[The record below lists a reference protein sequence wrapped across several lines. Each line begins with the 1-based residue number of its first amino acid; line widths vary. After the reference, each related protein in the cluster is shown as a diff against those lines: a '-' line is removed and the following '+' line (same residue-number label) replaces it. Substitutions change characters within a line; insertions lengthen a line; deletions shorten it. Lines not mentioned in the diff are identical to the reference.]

1 MPALVKLYPPTI
13 GASLPAFY
21 SDGNGTGTATI
32 AVPFSMSRAVD
43 VSNIR
48 GFRLKVKTAQT
59 NTFLKT
65 LTCEDVENS
74 ISNRVVVFNWNLDES
89 NNPIKVGQ
97 YLKVQLAYVANDGT
111 VDGTSGYFSTVAVVK
126 YTGKP
131 TIYIEEAQRENISE
145 IPVFKKYYTGVY
157 KPETD
162 PSERPYSY
170 CFYLYDRNQGL
181 VESSGWLL
189 HNTSVNKVDDAKAS
203 LTLSQTIDTYE
214 YKTTLKLNDEYYL
227 QYGVRTI
234 NNLEIYTPLY
244 SVIDPETAT
253 PNIGVSLKAE
263 NIFEEGYVGLHF
275 EKDEDNDDERLDK
288 PVSFEICRC
297 IYRDQESDKDWRV
310 LRKTYFADYESLL
323 AWSFKDF
330 TIEQGITYQYC
341 FRQYN
346 INSIASE
353 REETDPV
360 LADFEDMFLWDGER
374 QLKIRFNPKVTSFKT
389 TRLEQKLDT
398 IGSKFPYI
406 FRNGVVSYKEFP
418 IAGLI
423 SYLADNN
430 ELFMNHLD
438 ELGILMRNQPVY
450 RDGVPSALTA
460 YEKSETQSL
469 VDYNFRAERQFKL
482 KLLEWLG
489 NGKVKYFKSP
499 TEGNYLV
506 RLMNISLTPEDKLSR
521 MLHTFSC
528 TAYEIEEM
536 SYENLVNLGFIRIE
550 EGTELI
556 ETISGINLYEKVS
569 QYYLGDGESQGHS
582 LQTSVKINDYD
593 IYYSIDFSVPAALT
607 NFSLWLRIGKDNVDS
622 KVLIH
627 SDFFLKSNDRI
638 PDVYFNFQDNREL
651 LGVNT
656 VSALYDFLA
665 GVIINYQ
672 YIAEKVAVG
681 DFRNID
687 NVYIQNVIKTFYG
700 SNTISFL
707 DTSRTVNGQE
717 EVTQHTKIFV
727 LDFNPKTIRTLYSYN
742 NTLYLDSNHEQVVSI
757 SQLDKF
763 SIYLVKNDGNY
774 VSYLISDGGS
784 NFPDSPTNISSDS
797 PLTTL
802 SAAKNYLFSGNSP
815 ILSRKVEITLNRSN
829 EVVEFDLGNDGASPL
844 LNLGDTYYKQIRIG
858 NAVYLNCAYQKK
870 VTTYNPVVSQ
880 GE

>member
-13 GASLPAFY
+13 GTSLPAFY

-43 VSNIR
+43 VSNII

-74 ISNRVVVFNWNLDES
+74 ISNRTVVFNWNLDES
-89 NNPIKVGQ
+89 NNPIKIGQ
-97 YLKVQLAYVANDGT
+97 YLKVQLAYVANDGAGT
-111 VDGTSGYFSTVAVVK
+111 VGYFSTVAVVK

-131 TIYIEEAQRENISE
+131 TVYIQEAQRENISE
-145 IPVFKKYYTGVY
+145 IPVFRKYYTGVY

-203 LTLSQTIDTYE
+203 LTLSQTVDTYE
-214 YKTTLKLNDEYYL
+214 YTTALKLNDEYYL

-234 NNLEIYTPLY
+234 NNLEIYSPLY

-263 NIFEEGYVGLHF
+263 NVFEEGYVGLHF
-275 EKDEDNDDERLDK
+275 EKDEDNDDEELDK

-297 IYRDQESDKDWRV
+297 VYRDQENDKDWRI
-310 LRKTYFADYESLL
+310 LRKTYFARYEDLL
-323 AWSFKDF
+323 AWNFKDF

-346 INSIASE
+346 INGVVSE
-353 REETDPV
+353 REETDPI

-438 ELGILMRNQPVY
+438 ELGVLMRNQPVY
-450 RDGVPSALTA
+450 RDGVPSASTA

-469 VDYNFRAERQFKL
+469 VDYNFRAERRFKL

-521 MLHTFSC
+521 MLHSFSC

-536 SYENLVNLGFIRIE
+536 SYENLVNLGFIKIE

-556 ETISGINLYEKVS
+556 ETIQSADLYTIIS
-569 QYYLGDGESQGHS
+569 QYYTNHS
-582 LQTSVKINDYD
+582 LQTSVKINNYD
-593 IYYSIDFSVPAALT
+593 IYYGVEIDVPAALT
-607 NFSLWLRIGKDNVDS
+607 NFSLWLRIGKDNSDS

-627 SDFFLKSNDRI
+627 SDFFLKSNDRV
-638 PDVYFNFQDNREL
+638 PDIYFNFQDNKDL

-656 VSALYDFLA
+656 VSALSDLLA
-665 GVIINYQ
+665 GVEITYQ
-672 YIAEKVAVG
+672 YIAERVAVG

-687 NVYIQNVIKTFYG
+687 NVYIQNVIKTYYG
-700 SNTISFL
+700 SKTISFL
-707 DTSRTVNGQE
+707 DSSRQTNGRE
-717 EVTQHTKIFV
+717 EVTQYIKIFV
-727 LDFNPKTIRTLYSYN
+727 LDFNPKTIRTLYKHN
-742 NTLYLDSNHEQVVSI
+742 EVLYLDSNFEQTVSI
-757 SQLDKF
+757 SQFDKF
-763 SIYLVKNDGNY
+763 SIYLIK
-774 VSYLISDGGS
+774 SDGSYSGYYLSNDSS
-784 NFPDSPTNISSDS
+784 NFYYYPIDSGSS
-797 PLTTL
+797 LTTL
-802 SAAKNYLFSGNSP
+802 SEAKNYLFSGDNP
-815 ILSRKVEITLNRSN
+815 ILSRKIEITLNRSN
-829 EVVEFDLGNDGASPL
+829 EVVEFDLGDDGASPL
-844 LNLGDTYYKQIRIG
+844 LNLGDTYYKRIKIG